1 MMNFFLKAS
10 ANEVVP
16 MLRRMEAAIAE
27 GKTVQQAYALAL
39 HDTRMLRHL
48 VGEPAPDLP
57 FGPALLA
64 GATNSRIRPLAEL
77 ATSFQGGS
85 ASAATAARTARR
97 QRRLFVGGVAFGSL
111 LVLRLMR
118 R

>member
-1 MMNFFLKAS
+1 
-10 ANEVVP
+10 
-16 MLRRMEAAIAE
+16 
-27 GKTVQQAYALAL
+27 
-39 HDTRMLRHL
+39 MLRHL

-64 GATNSRIRPLAEL
+64 GANSRIRPLAEL
-77 ATSFQGGS
+77 AASLQGGS
-85 ASAATAARTARR
+85 ASAAAAARAARR
-97 QRRLFVGGVAFGSL
+97 QRRLFVGGVVFGSL

>member
-10 ANEVVP
+10 ANEIVP
-16 MLRRMEAAIAE
+16 MLRRMEASIAE

-77 ATSFQGGS
+77 AASLQGGG
-85 ASAATAARTARR
+85 AAAAARAARR
-97 QRRLFVGGVAFGSL
+97 QRRLFVGGVVFGSL

>member
-39 HDTRMLRHL
+39 RDTRMLRHL
-48 VGEPAPDLP
+48 VGEPAPGLP
-57 FGPALLA
+57 FGPA
-64 GATNSRIRPLAEL
+64 RPPPVCR
-77 ATSFQGGS
+77 S
-85 ASAATAARTARR
+85 ARRCSPARRTARFAHSPSS
-97 QRRLFVGGVAFGSL
+97 QRPFKAAVRLRKRPHGQRAVSGG
-111 LVLRLMR
+111 
-118 R
+118 